1 MDEVSLMSAF
11 EHSYVKEG
19 RKEWSTGRRFS
30 IEAVDI
36 VEKAHKKSIIS
47 EEYKLMQVW

>member
-19 RKEWSTGRRFS
+19 RNGPL
-30 IEAVDI
+30 VDGSASKQLI
-36 VEKAHKKSIIS
+36 LSRKLTKK
-47 EEYKLMQVW
+47 V